1 MSESS
6 LLRWTGHPLAD
17 VGVATLCAMAGK
29 EDPATLT
36 LEDLDAAG
44 NELHQA
50 YTNPIFVSYLS
61 CVFTMNAPYTHPS
74 MSEANREVAL
84 KRVLFPHRVQPDEG
98 THGLLCAFS
107 DLPATHLLDRSNVP
121 MVTGEGIMNFFPA
134 GRTELAVAAP
144 YVLALQALPLGGRR
158 SEGKLLIVH
167 CDHPRF
173 TLRFAQRYLTRN
185 RFLINL
191 AKTNQLPDYEG
202 PSEILDREWN
212 SWDKSKKKPKY
223 PDAKAPQSLVLDDLV
238 EIVTE
243 TSKGEM
249 ARTPCSV
256 TVYLLSNSGQ
266 GPSLEIEHIPGEFV
280 AFLEE
285 LHGTTYEARWRQLVR
300 RNWQVANVVDRTR
313 KSPKAK
319 KNAANSD
326 DPRKPLQGPGRTRN
340 ELYDDLLAIFESG
353 ERNWQAAARFI
364 RRHLL
369 TDSSFYLKDP
379 NSSSPPRLRREHLE
393 LIDWQLTDLFLR
405 KVLGMNKERLESIR
419 RFADRLAEFID
430 EHNDRRLFRNLVFT
444 SGEGQYRALLT
455 KVQRQYA
462 HDRNALLFGF
472 DEYLDLFLADDAGDY
487 VSWSLVR
494 DLISIRL
501 VEQLFHKKFFD
512 RAGNQDVLESFEDQ
526 SSVPVN

>member
-1 MSESS
+1 MKETS

-17 VGVATLCAMAGK
+17 VGVATLCAMVNK

-50 YTNPIFVSYLS
+50 YIDPIFISYLS
-61 CVFTMNAPYTHPS
+61 CVFTMNSPYTHPS
-74 MSEANREVAL
+74 MLEAKREVAL
-84 KRVLFPHRVQPDEG
+84 KRVLLPHRVQPDEG
-98 THGLLCAFS
+98 TRGLLCAFS

-173 TLRFAQRYLTRN
+173 TLRFAQRYLARN
-185 RFLINL
+185 RLLINL
-191 AKTNQLPDYEG
+191 ARTNQLPDYEG
-202 PSEILDREWN
+202 PSELLDREWN
-212 SWDKSKKKPKY
+212 SWDKSKRKPKY
-223 PDAKAPQSLVLDDLV
+223 PDAKAPQSLVLEDLV
-238 EIVTE
+238 EIVAE

-249 ARTPCSV
+249 ASTWCSV
-256 TVYLLSNSGQ
+256 TVYLINNYGKK
-266 GPSLEIEHIPGEFV
+266 PSLQMEFIPGEFV
-280 AFLEE
+280 AFLGE
-285 LHGTTYEARWRQLVR
+285 LHGTSYEARWKRLVHR
-300 RNWQVANVVDRTR
+300 EWQ
-313 KSPKAK
+313 KAK
-319 KNAANSD
+319 ESKRSTKKTRDKGDAWKSD
-326 DPRKPLQGPGRTRN
+326 GPRKPLMGPGRSRN
-340 ELYDDLLAIFESG
+340 ELYNDLLSIFESG
-353 ERNWQAAARFI
+353 ERNWGAATRFI

-369 TDSSFYLKDP
+369 LGSISD
-379 NSSSPPRLRREHLE
+379 NVMQSSSPLNRRREHLE

-405 KVLGMNKERLESIR
+405 KVLGMDRKRLESIR
-419 RFADRLAEFID
+419 QFADRLAEFID
-430 EHNDRRLFRNLVFT
+430 EHNDRRLFRDLVFT
-444 SGEGQYRALLT
+444 SEEWKYRSLLT

-472 DEYLDLFLADDAGDY
+472 EEYLNLFLADDGGDY
-487 VSWSLVR
+487 VSWSLIR

-501 VEQLFHKKFFD
+501 VEQLFHRKFFD
-512 RAGNQDVLESFEDQ
+512 RSGNEDVLESFDDQ
-526 SSVPVN
+526 AVTTMN